1 MGNHCNCIDNLSNNI
16 GANLSRFANSFIN
29 NMDLNDNQ
37 NNPVI
42 SDSNIN
48 PIIVNL
54 TNKDSD
60 KEFDDNFT
68 QKKML
73 SKSNYNNT
81 TYVESIRTEIIKEPY
96 DINNINNYNNNIQE
110 NSKNEVKEDEN
121 VFFIKI
127 LNYIYDKNKI
137 LLKTEQNNPLKK
149 YDKNG
154 YKEFYS
160 ESEYEKEKEN
170 NIPNKNETTMNS
182 IYIKYKNENNENGK
196 EININEQNEK
206 FDDIEYIYK
215 GEMTKEK
222 IPNGFGIK
230 IYNNGIKQTGTF
242 IKGNFTGWNELIDK
256 EGNIYRGFFKKEIL
270 NGKGEKYNFKNNTI
284 YKGNF
289 IKNEKNG
296 KGKIEYLQNGNFYE
310 GDFKNNLFNGKGYF
324 KNKINGNEYLGNYKD
339 GLMNGEGKFKWS
351 ENEYYE
357 GNFVNGIREGKG
369 KIHYRNGRS
378 YIGNFSQGRPNGFG
392 IFNNGFG
399 FEKNV
404 NFENGKIKI
413 ENDSEL

>member
-1 MGNHCNCIDNLSNNI
+1 MDNLSNNI
-16 GANLSRFANSFIN
+16 GANLSRFANSLIN
-29 NMDLNDNQ
+29 NDDSNDNQ
-37 NNPVI
+37 NNTVI
-42 SDSNIN
+42 SESNIN

-54 TNKDSD
+54 TNKDSE
-60 KEFDDNFT
+60 KEFDDNFN

-81 TYVESIRTEIIKEPY
+81 TYVESIRTETIKEPY
-96 DINNINNYNNNIQE
+96 DINNINNNNNTQE
-110 NSKNEVKEDEN
+110 NNKNKEKEDEN
-121 VFFIKI
+121 FIFTKI
-127 LNYIYDKNKI
+127 VNYIYDKNKI

-160 ESEYEKEKEN
+160 DNEYEKEKEN
-170 NIPNKNETTMNS
+170 NTLNENETIMNS
-182 IYIKYKNENNENGK
+182 IYIKYKNENNKNEEETNLNKEN
-196 EININEQNEK
+196 EN
-206 FDDIEYIYK
+206 FDNIEYIYK

-230 IYNNGIKQTGTF
+230 IFNNGIKQTGNF

-256 EGNIYRGFFKKEIL
+256 EGNIYRGYFKNEIL

-289 IKNEKNG
+289 INNEKNG
-296 KGKIEYLQNGNFYE
+296 KGKIEYLQSGNFYE
-310 GDFKNNLFNGKGYF
+310 GNFQNNLFNGKGYF
-324 KNKINGNEYLGNYKD
+324 KNKINGNEYIGNYKN

-378 YIGNFSQGRPNGFG
+378 FIGNFSQGRPNGFG
-392 IFNNGFG
+392 VFNNGFG

-404 NFENGKIKI
+404 TFENGKIKI
-413 ENDSEL
+413 ENNNEF

>member
-1 MGNHCNCIDNLSNNI
+1 MDNLSNNI
-16 GANLSRFANSFIN
+16 GANLSRFANSFLN
-29 NMDLNDNQ
+29 NDDLNNEQ
-37 NNPVI
+37 NNTVL
-42 SDSNIN
+42 SESNIN

-54 TNKDSD
+54 TNNNNE

-68 QKKML
+68 QRKIL

-81 TYVESIRTEIIKEPY
+81 TNLESIRTETIKDTYE
-96 DINNINNYNNNIQE
+96 ISNINNCNTQE
-110 NSKNEVKEDEN
+110 NNKNKLIEN
-121 VFFIKI
+121 ENDTFTKI
-127 LNYIYDKNKI
+127 LNYIYNKNKI

-160 ESEYEKEKEN
+160 ENEYEKEKEKI
-170 NIPNKNETTMNS
+170 IPNENITIINS
-182 IYIKYKNENNENGK
+182 IYIKYKNENNEKEKENNK
-196 EININEQNEK
+196 EININEQNEN
-206 FDDIEYIYK
+206 FDKIEYIYK

-230 IYNNGIKQTGTF
+230 IFNNGIKQTGNF

-256 EGNIYRGFFKKEIL
+256 EGNIYRGYFKNEIL

-289 IKNEKNG
+289 INNEKNG

-310 GDFKNNLFNGKGYF
+310 GNFENNLFNGKGYF
-324 KNKINGNEYLGNYKD
+324 KNKINGNEYLGNYKN

-378 YIGNFSQGRPNGFG
+378 FIGNFSQGRPNGFG
-392 IFNNGFG
+392 VFNNGFG

-404 NFENGKIKI
+404 TFENGKIKI
-413 ENDSEL
+413 ENNNEF